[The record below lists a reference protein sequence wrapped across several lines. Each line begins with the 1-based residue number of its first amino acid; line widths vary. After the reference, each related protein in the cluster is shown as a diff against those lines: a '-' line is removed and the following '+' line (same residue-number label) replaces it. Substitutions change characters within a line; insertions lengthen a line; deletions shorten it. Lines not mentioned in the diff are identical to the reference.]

1 MQRFLRF
8 LVASLA
14 AAAALSGCASGY
26 LLDNQVQSFTRIAA
40 LPAEPTYR
48 FDRLPSQQ
56 EAFPQQDSVEALAD
70 AALHRAGLR
79 RDDTAPKYS
88 VQVSARIDRVLS
100 PYADPWDGWGGGW
113 GLGFG
118 GRRGSIGFGGP
129 WGRMD
134 SPWYHREV
142 SVILRDLASQQVVYE
157 TRAANDG
164 PLLDNKAVLPAMF
177 DAAMQGFP
185 NAPAG
190 PRRVD
195 VQLGGR

>member
-118 GRRGSIGFGGP
+118 GP